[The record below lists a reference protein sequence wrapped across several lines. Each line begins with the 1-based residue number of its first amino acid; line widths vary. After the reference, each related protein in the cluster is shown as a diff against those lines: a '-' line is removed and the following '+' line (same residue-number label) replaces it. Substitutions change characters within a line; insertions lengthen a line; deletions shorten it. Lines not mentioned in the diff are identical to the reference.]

1 MSQVKWTA
9 VDSYFSDQ
17 FLEDDAM
24 LQTTLQDSI
33 NAGLP
38 DINVAPNQGKFLML
52 LAQMQGARTIL
63 EIGTLGAYSTIWL
76 ARALPAD
83 GKIITLEYDTH
94 HAEIAKKN
102 IARAGFADQVT
113 IIVGNARETLPTLVD
128 DAPFDFIFI
137 DADKP
142 NNPFYYDW
150 SVKLSRS
157 GTVIF
162 ADNVVRD
169 GEVANPNSSD
179 EKVIGTQQMSDLIAN
194 DARVEATAIQTVG
207 SKGYDGFA
215 LIRVK

>member
-1 MSQVKWTA
+1 MSQAKWTA

-102 IARAGFADQVT
+102 IARAGFANNLT
-113 IIVGNARETLPTLVD
+113 GGIVLTGGGSMLNFLVQR
-128 DAPFDFIFI
+128 FEYKTGMHCRIGY
-137 DADKP
+137 P
-142 NNPFYYDW
+142 NEHLAGD
-150 SVKLSRS
+150 
-157 GTVIF
+157 
-162 ADNVVRD
+162 
-169 GEVANPNSSD
+169 SD
-179 EKVIGTQQMSDLIAN
+179 EDITSPLY
-194 DARVEATAIQTVG
+194 ATAVG
-207 SKGYDGFA
+207 LVLDG
-215 LIRVK
+215 LKRHERKKIEQQEKILSSWLTIK